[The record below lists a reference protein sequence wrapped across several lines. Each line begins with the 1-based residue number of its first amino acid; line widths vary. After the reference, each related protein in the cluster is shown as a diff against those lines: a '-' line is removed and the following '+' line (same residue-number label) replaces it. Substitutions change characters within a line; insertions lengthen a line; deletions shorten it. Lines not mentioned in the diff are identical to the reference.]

1 MALFHKSENKQTAAT
16 PQQAV
21 IVKYNFRS
29 TNMDRIFE
37 LEDQLAKVV
46 EALPGCEFDG
56 NEIAVDGRDNL
67 FYMYGP
73 DADKLYAAIEP
84 VLLSSSVLSG
94 AQVRLRY
101 GTPGIDTPVKTITL
115 PAYSTTKH

>member
-1 MALFHKSENKQTAAT
+1 MALFEAKKTEMQP

-21 IVKYNFRS
+21 IVKYRFAS
-29 TNMDRIFE
+29 GSLDRIFE
-37 LEDQLAKVV
+37 VEEQLARIV
-46 EALPGCEFDG
+46 EATPGCEFDG

-73 DADKLYAAIEP
+73 DADKLFEVIEP
-84 VLLSSSVLSG
+84 VLLSSEILSE

-101 GTPGIDTPVKTITL
+101 GPPGIDTRVKTVTL
-115 PAYSTTKH
+115 PVYSTTRH